1 MGDGA
6 LFAEFTKAL
15 CSEEWKVGG
24 GVMIPTGG
32 PSENAHKLAEFEAPT
47 ENVDAFGNVRL
58 ACRTCVLLQ
67 ARWFLQLRWCSG

>member
-1 MGDGA
+1 M
-6 LFAEFTKAL
+6 
-15 CSEEWKVGG
+15 GG

-58 ACRTCVLLQ
+58 TCHLCSASSGL
-67 ARWFLQLRWCSG
+67 FLAAS